1 MADLKKALD
10 ASDNILPSHGRTMN
24 LKGALLEI
32 CDELDGTEE
41 LDGYGHSEALSA
53 FETEIAEMFGKEAAV
68 FMPSGTM
75 AQNTALRMWCE
86 KRSNF
91 TVAMHPTAH
100 PEFAEHAGYLFLH
113 NIRRLQFGVPES
125 VGDRLLNIKDFE
137 GLGQEPGVVLLELPN
152 RPLGCQLRPW
162 DDLIAIREWT
172 QQRGIPLHLDGAR
185 IWQCRPFYQKSY
197 AEIAALFDSVYVSFY
212 KDIGTLCG
220 SMLLGS
226 APFIQEARIWQ
237 RRQGGNLFTQGPFWA
252 SAMIGVK
259 RVLPQIDGWVE
270 IAQEAA
276 SILSEFD
283 PISIVPNTPHVNMF
297 RMYVRGNREALV
309 DRHNEL
315 ATKMGTFVFKGLRPT
330 VVPDTHVAE
339 MHIWRNATDFDMSR
353 LRPFL
358 EELFK

>member
-1 MADLKKALD
+1 MADLKEALD
-10 ASDNILPSHGRTMN
+10 ASDNVFPSNGRTMN

-41 LDGYGHSEALSA
+41 LDGYCQSEALGA

-86 KRSNF
+86 RRSNY

-125 VGDRLLNIKDFE
+125 VGDRLLKVKDFE

-152 RPLGCQLRPW
+152 RPLGGQLRPW
-162 DDLIAIREWT
+162 DDLVAIREWT

-212 KDIGTLCG
+212 KDIGALGG

-237 RRQGGNLFTQGPFWA
+237 RRHGGNLFTQGPFWA
-252 SAMIGVK
+252 SAMIGVRK
-259 RVLPQIDGWVE
+259 VLPQIDDWVG
-270 IAQEAA
+270 IAREAA

-315 ATKMGTFVFKGLRPT
+315 ATKMGTLVFKGLRPT
-330 VVPDTHVAE
+330 VVPDTHVTE